1 MGCTGLIVY
10 REVEEDLK
18 NYKILSILL
27 LPSDLWSEVRDFG
40 TRHDERGGRSGRAAG
55 RVFIGWVG

>member
-10 REVEEDLK
+10 GEVEEDLK

-27 LPSDLWSEVRDFG
+27 MPSDLWSEVRDFEMPS
-40 TRHDERGGRSGRAAG
+40 RCPRRSGW
-55 RVFIGWVG
+55 IY